1 MEISVRELDEGRVP
15 YCKTGHVRIDL
26 GRSPIRTLRRIVQ
39 IAKGTW
45 LRSTDDESPISS
57 VDHAGMNLG
66 DLWREDAESVV
77 GVHRGESHG

>member
-1 MEISVRELDEGRVP
+1 MDEGGVT

-26 GRSPIRTLRRIVQ
+26 CRSPIRTLRRIVQ

-45 LRSTDDESPISS
+45 LRSTDNESPISS

-66 DLWREDAESVV
+66 DLWREDAEGVV
-77 GVHRGESHG
+77 GIHQGTSHD